1 MPSKLPADG
10 QIIAAILEIIDQN
23 PSPHPSFAAP
33 AISISHLASNL
44 HTSPTSLAPSLSHIA
59 DLIRPLSETLF
70 DAPREPVVRSVR
82 KGLSKEVW
90 IVFDRTS
97 RPGDDNRGRAVD
109 QPRTP
114 RTGHAPLASLPRP
127 PSRPR
132 TRDEPLPT
140 ADVNVEPKT
149 LHLIPTLPGGSSHT
163 PPSPTLHKQNRR
175 GGTFFRPFGKSST
188 KEEVPPSPHVPLL
201 LSSKKSGGVTEE
213 EAAIRQMAR
222 GDGGKA
228 IFDPMRDVAP
238 PTPVSYGSVSFP
250 SPKPHHLSNE
260 STFTAARRHVDTDR
274 QRQAENT
281 PGNDDGDGASFDIID
296 AYADP
301 EPEQPPRTSRTLN
314 DNAVTQAPSST
325 SKSLKVDVSERSR
338 ESILTPVQEETTDEG
353 DGSDREGELSGA
365 FEHDRIVDALEGDAS
380 EDDDDVGKASVESDD
395 EAEARKSTLKSKDDI
410 AGRGTGE
417 DAASK
422 RQRKRDEG
430 ASPGDEM
437 PLYEEEER
445 DASSDGGGAAQVNKD
460 SQEVPER
467 REKRRHKHEKRHKS
481 KDRYER
487 KKHSDKKD
495 KTLSKKKHKHRHESV
510 LIEPKTP
517 WLVQTFEGLPFEP
530 AIPTVS

>member
-10 QIIAAILEIIDQN
+10 QIIAAILEIIDQIN

-33 AISISHLASNL
+33 AISISHLASTL
-44 HTSPTSLAPSLSHIA
+44 HTSPTSLAPSPSHIA

-90 IVFDRTS
+90 IVFERTS
-97 RPGDDNRGRAVD
+97 RPGDDNRRRAVD
-109 QPRTP
+109 EPRTP
-114 RTGHAPLASLPRP
+114 RAGHAPLASLPRP

-132 TRDEPLPT
+132 ARDEPLPT
-140 ADVNVEPKT
+140 ADVKVEAKP
-149 LHLIPTLPGGSSHT
+149 LHLIPTFPGGSSYT
-163 PPSPTLHKQNRR
+163 PPSPTLHKRNRR
-175 GGTFFRPFGKSST
+175 GGTLFRPFGKSST
-188 KEEVPPSPHVPLL
+188 KEEVPSLPDFPPH
-201 LSSKKSGGVTEE
+201 LSSETSGGLAVEKT
-213 EAAIRQMAR
+213 AIRQMAR
-222 GDGGKA
+222 GDGGSA

-238 PTPVSYGSVSFP
+238 PTPVSYGSVPFP

-274 QRQAENT
+274 QRQVENM
-281 PGNDDGDGASFDIID
+281 PGDDDGDGASFDIID

-301 EPEQPPRTSRTLN
+301 EPEQPHRTLN
-314 DNAVTQAPSST
+314 DNVLTQPPST
-325 SKSLKVDVSERSR
+325 SQNLRVDVSERSR
-338 ESILTPVQEETTDEG
+338 ESTLTPVQEERAEEG
-353 DGSDREGELSGA
+353 DGSDREGELSEA
-365 FEHDRIVDALEGDAS
+365 FEHDRIVDALGDDVS
-380 EDDDDVGKASVESDD
+380 DEDDDVGRASVQSDD
-395 EAEARKSTLKSKDDI
+395 EAEARKPTVKSKDDI

-422 RQRKRDEG
+422 IQRKRDEG

-437 PLYEEEER
+437 SLDEEDKR
-445 DASSDGGGAAQVNKD
+445 DASSDGGGAAQVSED
-460 SQEVPER
+460 SHEVPEPP
-467 REKRRHKHEKRHKS
+467 EKRRHKHEKRHKS

-487 KKHSDKKD
+487 KKHSDKMD
-495 KTLSKKKHKHRHESV
+495 KTWSQKKHKHAYESV
-510 LIEPKTP
+510 LEEPETP

>member
-1 MPSKLPADG
+1 MPSKPPADG
-10 QIIAAILEIIDQN
+10 QIIAAILEIID

-33 AISISHLASNL
+33 AISISHLASTL
-44 HTSPTSLAPSLSHIA
+44 HTSPTSLAPSPSHIA

-90 IVFDRTS
+90 IVFERTS

-114 RTGHAPLASLPRP
+114 RAGHAPLASLPRP

-132 TRDEPLPT
+132 ARDEPFPAT
-140 ADVNVEPKT
+140 DVKVEAKP
-149 LHLIPTLPGGSSHT
+149 LHLIPTLPGGPSYT

-188 KEEVPPSPHVPLL
+188 KEEVPPLPDFPPH
-201 LSSKKSGGVTEE
+201 LSSQKSGGLTEE

-222 GDGGKA
+222 GDGGRA

-238 PTPVSYGSVSFP
+238 PTPVSYGSVPFP
-250 SPKPHHLSNE
+250 SPKPHNLSDE
-260 STFTAARRHVDTDR
+260 SASTAARRHVDTDR
-274 QRQAENT
+274 QRHVENMM
-281 PGNDDGDGASFDIID
+281 PGDDDGDGASFDIID

-301 EPEQPPRTSRTLN
+301 EPEQPHRTLN
-314 DNAVTQAPSST
+314 DNVLAQPPST
-325 SKSLKVDVSERSR
+325 SKSLRVDVSERSR
-338 ESILTPVQEETTDEG
+338 ESILTPVQEETAEEG
-353 DGSDREGELSGA
+353 GGSDREGKLSEA
-365 FEHDRIVDALEGDAS
+365 FEHDGIVDALEDDAS
-380 EDDDDVGKASVESDD
+380 DDEDDVGRDSVESDD
-395 EAEARKSTLKSKDDI
+395 EAEVRKPTVKFKDDI

-437 PLYEEEER
+437 SLDEEEER

-460 SQEVPER
+460 SQKVPER

-481 KDRYER
+481 KDRHER

-495 KTLSKKKHKHRHESV
+495 KTLSKKKDRHESA
-510 LIEPKTP
+510 LKEPETP